1 MGGGEGPVVTWL
13 VAPAAARSLLL
24 AALAAALLVIGA
36 TALRLIPI
44 GVPGPTV
51 SAVVP
56 LLWGAGAVIVLALTR
71 TWAPAVAWGAAI
83 VGATAATLSVI
94 GVGSAVRAFEVI
106 PGPWLDLAMFA
117 ALVVPAAIAG
127 AYATADARAPRST
140 LVACWIVVVALSL
153 GLVGRS
159 VARAISG
166 EQESGIPKWLW
177 LLVVALLAAIGV
189 VRDVRPA
196 LFRTRERVAA
206 GEAAGRG
213 TGHTWSLLRVF
224 VDEVVPGRDV
234 GRAEAVETERTRL
247 AADLH
252 AEVLPSLRRAL
263 VEAES
268 GGTVERLA
276 ADLRSAVE
284 EVESLLVSRRSIVLE
299 EMGLRAAI
307 EWLAERIEDRSDVR
321 VEIEVEG
328 DNTVVGEAVTR
339 PPRDAE
345 RVAFRVAQLA
355 LDNVV
360 RHVPEGVAVV
370 TIAVAPTEIRLRIE
384 DDGPS
389 RRIDEA
395 AAVRAGR
402 RGIADMRAEAASCGA
417 TLALGP
423 GRGGRGTAVAL
434 DWREPPASR

>member
-1 MGGGEGPVVTWL
+1 M
-13 VAPAAARSLLL
+13 
-24 AALAAALLVIGA
+24 
-36 TALRLIPI
+36 
-44 GVPGPTV
+44 
-51 SAVVP
+51 
-56 LLWGAGAVIVLALTR
+56 
-71 TWAPAVAWGAAI
+71 
-83 VGATAATLSVI
+83 
-94 GVGSAVRAFEVI
+94 
-106 PGPWLDLAMFA
+106 
-117 ALVVPAAIAG
+117 
-127 AYATADARAPRST
+127 
-140 LVACWIVVVALSL
+140 
-153 GLVGRS
+153 
-159 VARAISG
+159 
-166 EQESGIPKWLW
+166 
-177 LLVVALLAAIGV
+177 
-189 VRDVRPA
+189 
-196 LFRTRERVAA
+196 
-206 GEAAGRG
+206 
-213 TGHTWSLLRVF
+213 F

-345 RVAFRVAQLA
+345 RAAFRVAQLA

-402 RGIADMRAEAASCGA
+402 RGIADMRAEAASCGG

-423 GRGGRGTAVAL
+423 GRGGRGTAVAF